1 MLVQDPRL
9 SGGSVNP
16 FFPGTEM
23 HPLAKMSKD
32 KCIKYINQQ
41 TASVISK
48 VTKDPPAQFVWLSLD
63 LAWNSP
69 YIDGSESEGA
79 VGPSFHPKKDQSS
92 SQCYMTRV

>member
-32 KCIKYINQQ
+32 KCIKYINQH
-41 TASVISK
+41 TASVFSK
-48 VTKDPPAQFVWLSLD
+48 ATKDPPAQFVWLSLD
-63 LAWNSP
+63 LARSP
-69 YIDGSESEGA
+69 RELLDLHSIPKRTSHL
-79 VGPSFHPKKDQSS
+79 PSV
-92 SQCYMTRV
+92 T